1 MSVPHDA
8 SVNHL
13 REMIL
18 GRSGPYADP
27 RDAIDSLDNI
37 QFWLSQSDV
46 ATQET
51 ALHSLLQLAYDDN
64 IQVATGAVLAL
75 DFIRPKSDQANVL
88 NRIVLKAENLARTP
102 HGFRRDALSSLGSQ
116 IARFVAR
123 TSTVVSPPLWI
134 QCLELPFIKPDV
146 PALLALIAG
155 HQPNFVLHV
164 ARRYLTPEHT
174 SVLIQLPKHW
184 MRIALAT
191 QFAPWP
197 QSSLKVMAKAARWL
211 KWDINDWSALE
222 KVMRDQYPIL
232 THPPG
237 LPRDK
242 RWWMID
248 GDGAEWTVWESVDGE
263 YCIEVLQPGYAYNF
277 KSFPISPQLVDV
289 LKLEGHAAI
298 AEQLKLW
305 KRGKF

>member
-51 ALHSLLQLAYDDN
+51 AARSLLHLAYDDD
-64 IQVATGAVLAL
+64 ILVATGAVLAL
-75 DFIRPKSDQANVL
+75 DFIPPKSDQANVL
-88 NRIVLKAENLARTP
+88 KRLVLEAENLARTP

-134 QCLELPFIKPDV
+134 QCLELPFIKPDA

-155 HQPNFVLHV
+155 YQPHFVLHV

-174 SVLIQLPKHW
+174 AVLIQLPKHW

-197 QSSLKVMAKAARWL
+197 QSSLEVMAKGARWL
-211 KWDINDWSALE
+211 KWDVNDWSALE

-248 GDGAEWTVWESVDGE
+248 GDGAEWTVWESIDGE

>member
-1 MSVPHDA
+1 MSVPYDA
-8 SVNHL
+8 SESHL

-18 GRSGPYADP
+18 GHCGPYADP
-27 RDAIDSLDNI
+27 RNAIDSLDNI
-37 QFWLSQSDV
+37 QFWLTRCD
-46 ATQET
+46 APTQAT
-51 ALHSLLQLAYDDN
+51 ALHSLLRLANDDA

-75 DFIRPKSDQANVL
+75 DYLRPACEQSNVL
-88 NRIVLKAENLARTP
+88 NRIVFDPEKLTRKP
-102 HGFRRDALSSLGSQ
+102 YGFQRDALSSLGSQ
-116 IARFVAR
+116 LARFVAR
-123 TSTVVSPPLWI
+123 TTHTVCPRLWI
-134 QCLELPFIKPDV
+134 QCLELPFIKPDA
-146 PALLALIAG
+146 PALLALIASK
-155 HQPNFVLHV
+155 QPNFVLHV
-164 ARRYLTPEHT
+164 ARHYLTPEHT
-174 SVLIQLPKHW
+174 AVIIQLPKHW

-197 QSSLKVMAKAARWL
+197 QSSLDVMAKAARWL
-211 KWDINDWSALE
+211 KWDDNDWSALE
-222 KVMRDQYPIL
+222 KVMQDQYPIL

-263 YCIEVLQPGYAYNF
+263 YCIEVLQPGYAYKF
-277 KSFPISPQLVDV
+277 QSFPITSQLVHT
-289 LKLEGHAAI
+289 LKLDGHATI

>member
-1 MSVPHDA
+1 MSASHDA
-8 SVNHL
+8 SINHL

-37 QFWLSQSDV
+37 QFWLSQCD
-46 ATQET
+46 APTHQT
-51 ALHSLLQLAYDDN
+51 ALQSLLHLAKDDD
-64 IQVATGAVLAL
+64 IHIATGAVLSL
-75 DFIRPKSDQANVL
+75 DFIRPASFQPQILTGIINDTT
-88 NRIVLKAENLARTP
+88 NLDRQP
-102 HGFRRDALSSLGSQ
+102 QGFRRDALSSIGSQ
-116 IARFVAR
+116 LARFVAR
-123 TSTVVSPPLWI
+123 TSNATSPKLWL
-134 QCLELPFIKPDV
+134 QCLELSFIKPDV
-146 PALLALIAG
+146 PALLTLIAG

-174 SVLIQLPKHW
+174 AVLIQLPKHW

-197 QSSLKVMAKAARWL
+197 QSSLEVMAKAARWL
-211 KWDINDWSALE
+211 KWDVNDWSALE

-277 KSFPISPQLVDV
+277 KSFPISPQLVDA

-298 AEQLKLW
+298 AEQLTLW